1 MQLTHFTDLGLR
13 VLMYLSHQDR
23 DTPVTISEIAER
35 FAVSRNHLVKV
46 VHFMAQHGWLITT
59 RGKGG
64 GLALSNAASTYHLGS
79 VIRVLENVTELIDCA
94 DPPCALRGQCQLKS
108 LMDQALDAFFGVLDR
123 YTLADAVASPTGEAI
138 VTLHRMGW
146 AAGPLAALKRG

>member
-23 DTPVTISEIAER
+23 NTPVTISEIAER
-35 FAVSRNHLVKV
+35 FAVSRHHLVKV

-64 GLALSNAASTYHLGS
+64 GLALSNPASSYRLGR
-79 VIRVLENVTELIDCA
+79 VIRVLEDVTELIDCA
-94 DPPCALRGQCQLKS
+94 EPPCALRGQCQLKG
-108 LMDQALDAFFGVLDR
+108 LMDQALDAFFEVLDR
-123 YTLADAVASPTGEAI
+123 YTLADAVASPTAEAI

-146 AAGPLAALKRG
+146 AARPLAALKRD